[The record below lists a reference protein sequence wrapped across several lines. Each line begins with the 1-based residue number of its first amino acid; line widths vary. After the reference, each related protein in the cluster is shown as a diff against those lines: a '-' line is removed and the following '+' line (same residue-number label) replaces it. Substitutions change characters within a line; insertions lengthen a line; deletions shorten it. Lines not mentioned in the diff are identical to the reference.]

1 MSNERKPFRDDDFEA
16 FLDSTL
22 SEAEREKIL
31 AQFED
36 EGSRRDEAQLQRKI
50 DAALRK
56 SFPIVAPPDNLPS
69 FTETDEPVAEIDGP
83 IHRNPL
89 FLGIL
94 AAAAALVGIALTFWT
109 LTGNKPAPYFKPMP
123 LAQIYRET
131 VQNGFVPYYECHD
144 NQRFADIFA
153 DRQGIAM
160 HLSPMPEGTR
170 MLGLSYPGGLSRD
183 TTAMLCMVD
192 ESPVMVFVD
201 RAAADSELAAQVA
214 SDSEINVFRSE
225 RDGLVM
231 YEVSEL
237 ETPRAMEFLDVGRAQ

>member
-1 MSNERKPFRDDDFEA
+1 
-16 FLDSTL
+16 
-22 SEAEREKIL
+22 
-31 AQFED
+31 
-36 EGSRRDEAQLQRKI
+36 
-50 DAALRK
+50 
-56 SFPIVAPPDNLPS
+56 
-69 FTETDEPVAEIDGP
+69 
-83 IHRNPL
+83 
-89 FLGIL
+89 
-94 AAAAALVGIALTFWT
+94 
-109 LTGNKPAPYFKPMP
+109 
-123 LAQIYRET
+123 
-131 VQNGFVPYYECHD
+131 
-144 NQRFADIFA
+144 
-153 DRQGIAM
+153 
-160 HLSPMPEGTR
+160 